1 MTIEQDNITPST
13 LPREDAPGQPARP
26 IFTSSGA
33 GHVLGRAA
41 LATAAGLFV
50 AFLTLPIVALLL
62 RVPLA
67 DLATYAARPIVRDAL
82 LLSLGT
88 TLVSLG
94 LMLALG
100 TPLAYLM
107 ARYRFRGKRLLET
120 LVDIPLVMPPAV
132 AGIALLLAFG
142 RRGLLGP
149 ALEGAGLDLAFSTA
163 AVVLAQTFVASPF
176 YVKAARAAFQDVPR
190 QLEESAAVEGAGEW
204 SRFRHVLLP
213 LAVPG
218 IAGGAVMAWARA
230 LGEFGATILFAGNF
244 ESRTQTMPLAIYTAL
259 ESDLNAAITL
269 AALLVV
275 ASFVLLIAF
284 RLLSG
289 KRVEVVGMGE

>member
-1 MTIEQDNITPST
+1 MTIEQDNITPTT
-13 LPREDAPGQPARP
+13 LPREHAPDQATHPVPAP
-26 IFTSSGA
+26 SDA
-33 GHVLGRAA
+33 GHMLGRAA

-62 RVPLA
+62 RVPLG
-67 DLATYAARPIVRDAL
+67 DLATYATRPIVRDAL

-100 TPLAYLM
+100 TPLAYLL
-107 ARYRFRGKRLLET
+107 ARYSFRGKRLIET
-120 LVDIPLVMPPAV
+120 LVDVPLVMPPAV

-149 ALEGAGLDLAFSTA
+149 ALEVAGLDLAFSTA

-176 YVKAARAAFQDVPR
+176 YVKAARAAFQGVPR
-190 QLEESAAVEGAGEW
+190 ELEESAAVEGAGEW

-244 ESRTQTMPLAIYTAL
+244 EGRAQTMPLAIYTAL

-275 ASFVLLIAF
+275 ASFVLLISF

>member
-1 MTIEQDNITPST
+1 MTIEQDNITPTT
-13 LPREDAPGQPARP
+13 LPREHAPEQATSP
-26 IFTSSGA
+26 IPTPSST
-33 GHVLGRAA
+33 GHILGRAA

-62 RVPLA
+62 RVPVGE
-67 DLATYAARPIVRDAL
+67 LATYAARPIVRDAL

-94 LMLALG
+94 LMLVLG

-149 ALEGAGLDLAFSTA
+149 ALEDAGLDLAFSTA
-163 AVVLAQTFVASPF
+163 AVVL
-176 YVKAARAAFQDVPR
+176 
-190 QLEESAAVEGAGEW
+190 
-204 SRFRHVLLP
+204 
-213 LAVPG
+213 
-218 IAGGAVMAWARA
+218 
-230 LGEFGATILFAGNF
+230 
-244 ESRTQTMPLAIYTAL
+244 
-259 ESDLNAAITL
+259 
-269 AALLVV
+269 
-275 ASFVLLIAF
+275 
-284 RLLSG
+284 
-289 KRVEVVGMGE
+289 